1 MKKLLSIYLS
11 FFLIASPVMAQ
22 EAAMKSITQGE
33 AAPFD
38 GTLLNQA
45 AVAEMLIKLNKTEEF
60 CKLKLKE
67 EREIQKTNCNL
78 AVDKLKIAND
88 FEISVYKSQND
99 FLRKQIDLSV
109 KRLEKRSVATEWW
122 FVGGFVLGALAALGS
137 GYIASKIAD

>member
-22 EAAMKSITQGE
+22 EAAMKSIMQGE

-78 AVDKLKIAND
+78 AVDN
-88 FEISVYKSQND
+88 KSTCRSKG
-99 FLRKQIDLSV
+99 LRRGLSQLNGGLSV
-109 KRLEKRSVATEWW
+109 
-122 FVGGFVLGALAALGS
+122 VLF
-137 GYIASKIAD
+137 